1 MAMVESN
8 GMKPILVAVKQAD
21 RIVLPKHIPRELTG
35 FVRQGKALVF
45 STAGN
50 ATLSEEIVREIL
62 ENGREDHDFGSID
75 GPNL

>member
-1 MAMVESN
+1 
-8 GMKPILVAVKQAD
+8 MKPILVPVKQAG

-35 FVRQGKALVF
+35 FVRKGKALVF

-62 ENGREDHDFGSID
+62 ENGREDHDSHSVD
-75 GPNL
+75 GLSLQNVSN